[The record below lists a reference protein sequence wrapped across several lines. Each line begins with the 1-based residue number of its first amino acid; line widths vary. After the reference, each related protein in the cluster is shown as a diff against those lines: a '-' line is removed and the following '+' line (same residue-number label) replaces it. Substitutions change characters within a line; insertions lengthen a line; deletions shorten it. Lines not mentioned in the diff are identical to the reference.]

1 MPPQPTCGKDLR
13 LTQRVEA
20 NKLQARREIAV
31 KIPVILSHENMVS
44 KKTSCLLTGLS
55 VIAMLLS
62 LAAAA
67 IASPVSTEKLAGKLH
82 WRSVGPYIGGRVVTV
97 TGVPEN
103 ANLFYMGTVGGG
115 IWKSTDYGLTWKNI
129 SDGTLPSSSPSVGAI
144 AVAPSNPNILY
155 AGMGESDIRNDMIP
169 GDGIFKSTDAGK
181 TWHYMGL
188 RDTHTIS
195 NIIVDPKNPDVVYA
209 SSMGHVF
216 VPGANRGV
224 FKSTDGG
231 KTWNKILFVD
241 DKTGAINL
249 VMEPNDPNV
258 LYAAMWQ
265 AVRTPY
271 SLSSGGPG
279 SGLYKTTDGG
289 AHWTNITRS
298 EGLPQGILGRI
309 GFGVTAAN
317 PNIVYA
323 IIQAKE
329 GGVFRS
335 DDGGKTWKHVNDE
348 MKLRQRA
355 FYYMSIF
362 CDPKNV
368 NTIYAPEVDALWVS
382 HDGGKT
388 FTKLRTPHGDNHV
401 VWINPQNT
409 NILLEGNDGGAT
421 VSTDGGKTWSA
432 EDNQP
437 TGQFYHVNVDD
448 QFPFHIYGAQQDEG
462 SFEGPSADPGGS
474 IPLGAWERAAYGE
487 STYSVPQPGD
497 PNITYGSGYFSIFLR
512 YDLATGQYQS
522 VSPWPDYQEGAA
534 SDELKYRFGWTH
546 PIIFSPSNPKELLIG
561 AQCVLKSDDL
571 GQTWREIS
579 SDLTRNEPITEA
591 PSGGPIDLD
600 HSSAEVYPGISALAV
615 SPRDDNVIWAGSD
628 DGLVHVTTD
637 GGQNWQEVNPPDLPA
652 HSWINSI
659 QPSYADAGTAYLA
672 ARRYMWDD
680 LKPYVFKTEDYGKHW
695 KLITDGLSDDTYVFD
710 LRQDP
715 NDPNLLLLGTKKTID
730 VSFDAGGHWQP
741 LALNLPTVQVRDIAF
756 NTKQNQVAI
765 ATHGRSFWVLDNL
778 SLLEQLTKNQS
789 VDSASGYVFAPQE
802 AWLTHAYG
810 AGDPDFTPENAGQ
823 NPAFGAT
830 VFFNIPAGYDGN
842 TSVKLEF
849 SDAQGQLIRSFDLH
863 LKRAKQP
870 TAEQMSAMTPEQ
882 QKHEEE
888 VRLTSIEPGMNRFQ
902 WNLRYA
908 DATEVKGFQPPVA
921 AGGLDDTV
929 DGPLVVPGGYTVTL
943 DYGGNVSR
951 ADFTVAL
958 DPRLKASPDDLA
970 ARLALQMKIHTAL
983 DTLDKKINEAI
994 AVRDKLV
1001 AGGRASAAMDLDQ
1014 EIGELVQLQIKSSEG
1029 SLLHET
1035 KLRSYLAYLA
1045 ADIDLGYTRP
1055 TAAQYAVF
1063 DQLDQQA
1070 KAGEQKLDADI
1081 AAAK

>member
-1 MPPQPTCGKDLR
+1 MK
-13 LTQRVEA
+13 
-20 NKLQARREIAV
+20 IAV
-31 KIPVILSHENMVS
+31 TFSHEDGTS
-44 KKTSCLLTGLS
+44 KKSSYTFACIG
-55 VIAMLLS
+55 VIAILLS
-62 LAAAA
+62 LCAVAV
-67 IASPVSTEKLAGKLH
+67 ASPVSTEKLASKLH

-97 TGVPEN
+97 TGVPGN
-103 ANLFYMGTVGGG
+103 ADLFYMGTVGGG

-144 AVAPSNPNILY
+144 AVAPSNPNVLY
-155 AGMGESDIRNDMIP
+155 AGMGESDIRNTMIP
-169 GDGIFKSTDAGK
+169 GDGIFKSADAGK
-181 TWHYMGL
+181 TWSYMGL

-195 NIIVDPKNPDVVYA
+195 NIVIDPKNPDIVYA

-216 VPGANRGV
+216 VADPNRGV

-265 AVRTPY
+265 AQRTPY

-298 EGLPQGILGRI
+298 EGLPQGVLGRI
-309 GFGVTAAN
+309 GVSVAAAN
-317 PNIVYA
+317 PSVVYA
-323 IIQAKE
+323 IMQAKE

-335 DDGGKTWKHVNDE
+335 EDGGKSWKRVNNE

-368 NTIYAPEVDALWVS
+368 NTVYVPEVDALWVS
-382 HDGGKT
+382 RDGGKT
-388 FTKLRTPHGDNHV
+388 FQKLRTPHGDNHV

-421 VSTDGGKTWSA
+421 VSTDGGKTWST
-432 EDNQP
+432 EHNQP
-437 TGQFYHVNVDD
+437 TGQFYHVNLDD
-448 QFPFHIYGAQQDEG
+448 QFPYHIYGAQQDEG
-462 SFEGPSADPGGS
+462 SFAGPSADADGS
-474 IPLGAWERAAYGE
+474 IPLGTWQRVAYGE

-497 PNITYGSGYFSIFLR
+497 PNITYGSGYYSIFLR
-512 YDLATGQYQS
+512 YNLETGQYQS
-522 VSPWPDYQEGAA
+522 VSPWPNYQEGAA
-534 SDELKYRFGWTH
+534 SNELKYRFGWTH
-546 PIIFSPSNPKELLIG
+546 PILFSPSNPKELLIG

-571 GQTWREIS
+571 GQTWHEIS
-579 SDLTRNEPITEA
+579 PDLTRNEAITEA

-628 DGLVHVTTD
+628 DGLVHITTD
-637 GGQNWQEVNPPDLPA
+637 GGQNWQEVNPSDLPA

-680 LKPYVFKTEDYGKHW
+680 FKPYVFKTEDYGKHW
-695 KLITDGLSDDTYVFD
+695 KSITDGLAGDTYVFD

-715 NDPNLLLLGTKKTID
+715 NDPDLLLLGTKKTID
-730 VSFDAGGHWQP
+730 VSFDAGAHWQP
-741 LALNLPTVQVRDIAF
+741 LALNLPIVQVRDIAF
-756 NTKQNQVAI
+756 NAQQNQAVI

-778 SLLEQLTKNQS
+778 SFLEQLTKHPS
-789 VDSASGYVFAPQE
+789 VDSHDAHVFAPQE
-802 AWLTHAYG
+802 TWLTHAYG
-810 AGDPDFTPENAGQ
+810 GGNPDFTPNDAGQ
-823 NPAFGAT
+823 NPPFGAT
-830 VFFNIPAGYDGN
+830 IFFNIPADYDGK
-842 TSVKLEF
+842 TPVKIEF
-849 SDAQGQLIRSFDLH
+849 SDAQGQLVRSFDLH
-863 LKRAKQP
+863 LKRGKQP
-870 TAEQMSAMTPEQ
+870 TAEEMRAMTPVQ

-902 WNLRYA
+902 WDLRYA
-908 DATEVKGFQPPVA
+908 EATEVKGFEPPVA

-929 DGPLVVPGGYTVTL
+929 NGPLVVPGTYTVAV
-943 DYGGNVSR
+943 DYGGKQSKANL
-951 ADFTVAL
+951 TVAL

-970 ARLALQMKIHTAL
+970 ARLALQMKIHVAL
-983 DTLDKKINEAI
+983 DTLNQKINKAI

-1001 AGGRASAAMDLDQ
+1001 ASGRASAAADLDR
-1014 EIGELVQLQIKSSEG
+1014 EIGDLVQLQIKSSEG

-1035 KLRSYLAYLA
+1035 MLRSHLAYLA
-1045 ADIDLGYTRP
+1045 ADIDLSYTRP

-1063 DQLDQQA
+1063 DQLDQEA
-1070 KAGEQKLDADI
+1070 KAGEQKLDAAI